1 MIDRNLNY
9 GRHVLKLFIKNKIF
23 SNVLDIG
30 AGSGDDLKIIRD
42 ANLSAKLF
50 ALEGYA
56 PNVKKL
62 KKLGFSP
69 ELINLEKDM
78 FPYRNNSFDLIIANQ
93 ILEHCKELFWIFHE
107 ISRTLKVGG
116 YFFLGVPNL
125 ASLHNRLLLLFGLQ
139 PTCIHS
145 FGPHVRGFTTND
157 MINFIQKI
165 FPGGYEVIYIK
176 GSNFYPFP
184 PFIANFLSKLFPSL
198 AVAIFIGV
206 RKTKVYNSEF
216 LKYPINLET
225 NFWIGK

>member
-93 ILEHCKELFWIFHE
+93 ILEHCKELF
-107 ISRTLKVGG
+107 
-116 YFFLGVPNL
+116 
-125 ASLHNRLLLLFGLQ
+125 
-139 PTCIHS
+139 
-145 FGPHVRGFTTND
+145 
-157 MINFIQKI
+157 
-165 FPGGYEVIYIK
+165 
-176 GSNFYPFP
+176 
-184 PFIANFLSKLFPSL
+184 
-198 AVAIFIGV
+198 
-206 RKTKVYNSEF
+206 
-216 LKYPINLET
+216 
-225 NFWIGK
+225 